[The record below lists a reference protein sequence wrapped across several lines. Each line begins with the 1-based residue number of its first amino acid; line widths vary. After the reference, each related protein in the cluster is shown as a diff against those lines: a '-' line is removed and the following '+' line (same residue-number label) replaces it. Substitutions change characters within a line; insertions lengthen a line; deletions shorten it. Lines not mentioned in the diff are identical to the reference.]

1 MMRTLA
7 MIRSIY
13 RYLVEL
19 HPYPF
24 RQRFGEQM
32 LSTFDDA
39 SRERSAFHLV
49 IDAFFSMLRQRLF
62 RSEFQSRSEQL
73 QRKARLGNLA
83 WTLAVVP
90 LQVIAALLVNPANR
104 TMSAQVFYSVLPVF
118 LFLALHHMLSRR
130 VAGPIDEY
138 GLVKGTRSAFRAE
151 LERRLDSLRLWSEQM
166 GRVLILTMLT
176 LVSVAI
182 AGSLLGGKPPAG
194 SVWLIADLIVFAIQT
209 VTFFTFL
216 KRINERA
223 AQTLQEEIGT
233 LSRATG
239 QLSH

>member
-13 RYLVEL
+13 KYLVEL

-24 RQRFGEQM
+24 RQRFAEQM

-39 SRERSAFHLV
+39 SRERSAIRLV

-62 RSEFQSRSEQL
+62 RSEFQSSSEQL
-73 QRKARLGNLA
+73 QRKARLVNLA
-83 WTLAVVP
+83 WTLSVVP
-90 LQVIAALLVNPANR
+90 LQVIAVLLVRPVNR
-104 TMSAQVFYSVLPVF
+104 TTSAQAFYEVLPVF
-118 LFLALHHMLSRR
+118 LFSALYLRFSCSWGE
-130 VAGPIDEY
+130 AGAFVLIQR
-138 GLVKGTRSAFRAE
+138 TRSAIRAD
-151 LERRLDSLRLWSEQM
+151 LERRLDSLQIWSEQM
-166 GRVLILTMLT
+166 GRVLLFTMLS
-176 LVSVAI
+176 LASVAI

-194 SVWLIADLIVFAIQT
+194 SAWLIADLIVFAIQT

-223 AQTLQEEIGT
+223 AQALQVEIGA
-233 LSRATG
+233 LSRTAA
-239 QLSH
+239 

>member
-1 MMRTLA
+1 MRTLA

-19 HPYPF
+19 HPHPF

-39 SRERSAFHLV
+39 SRERSAFRLV

-73 QRKARLGNLA
+73 QRKARLVNLA
-83 WTLAVVP
+83 WTLSVIP
-90 LQVIAALLVNPANR
+90 CQVMATLLVKPINQ
-104 TMSAQVFYSVLPVF
+104 TMGAQVFYSVLPVF
-118 LFLALHHMLSRR
+118 LFLALHRMFSCR
-130 VAGPIDEY
+130 VAGPVDEFVLTP
-138 GLVKGTRSAFRAE
+138 GARSAFRAN
-151 LERRLDSLRLWSEQM
+151 LERRLDSLQMWSEQM
-166 GRVLILTMLT
+166 GRVLIFTMLT
-176 LVSVAI
+176 LVSVAVF
-182 AGSLLGGKPPAG
+182 GSLLGGKAPTG
-194 SVWLIADLIVFAIQT
+194 SVWVFENLIVFAIQT

-216 KRINERA
+216 KPINERA

-233 LSRATG
+233 SRAVA
-239 QLSH
+239 QFPH